1 MTVCGE
7 PAVFGKS
14 KPVVLVTGSG
24 AARVGR
30 TVAEQFSRRG
40 YRVVLHAHRS
50 VAEAETLLAEWERDG
65 TEGMVVRGPI
75 EQAEVVQSWVES
87 IVRRFG
93 SLDCLVHTA
102 AVWDPQPLEVVEPE
116 ELARQVTVNALGSY
130 LCAQRCGL
138 QMVQQASGGAIV
150 LVGDWATARPYRDF
164 SAYFLS
170 KGGIPTLTR
179 SMAVE
184 LAERNPKVRV
194 NAVLPGPILLPEQ
207 TPDAVRR
214 AIKAEALLQ
223 CEGTAEHLA
232 QAAVF
237 LAEHTFLTG
246 VCLPVDGGRT
256 IWGGVRGDA
265 IAHPQWQP

>member
-1 MTVCGE
+1 MTVSGE
-7 PAVFGKS
+7 PAVFGRS
-14 KPVVLVTGSG
+14 NPVVLVTGSG

-30 TVAEQFSRRG
+30 RVAEQFSSRG

-50 VAEAETLLAEWERDG
+50 VAGAEALLADWESAG
-65 TEGMVVRGPI
+65 IEGMLVQGPI
-75 EQAEVVQSWVES
+75 EKADVVQGWVDA

-93 SLDCLVHTA
+93 ALDCLVHTA
-102 AVWDPQPLEVVEPE
+102 AVWDPKPLEQVEPE
-116 ELARQVTVNALGSY
+116 ALTRQVAINALGSY

-138 QMVQQASGGAIV
+138 QMVQQASGGAII

-194 NAVLPGPILLPEQ
+194 NAILPGPILLPEQ
-207 TPDAVRR
+207 TPDAVRK
-214 AIKAEALLQ
+214 AIQAEALLQ
-223 CEGTAEHLA
+223 CEGTADHLA

-256 IWGGVRGDA
+256 IWSGVRGDA
-265 IAHPQWQP
+265 IAHPEWQS